1 VLLAAACLSVLL
13 GTALQ
18 AATGFG
24 FSLVAAPLVFSALD
38 AEPAVGLLL
47 VLGLEV
53 NLLTLTTE
61 RRRPHPLRRSL
72 TILLVAAAPGAL
84 IGVVVL
90 RALPEV
96 ALQLFVTFGVAAA
109 LLARHVTSAHVPAVV
124 AGFAAGAL
132 TTTTSVNGPPML
144 LHLLGRGATP
154 VQVRDTLTAGFIGL
168 AALGAIA
175 LTVTGTPALPDAA
188 LVLGLI
194 PGVFAAHLIG
204 RRGFAALAAGENYE
218 RVLTGVML
226 VAVVIGLLGTLS

>member
-1 VLLAAACLSVLL
+1 VLLAAACVSILL

-24 FSLVAAPLVFSALD
+24 FSLVAAPLVFAALE

-47 VLGLEV
+47 MLGLEV
-53 NLLTLTTE
+53 NLLTLLGE
-61 RRRPHPLRRSL
+61 RRRPRPLQRSL
-72 TILLVAAAPGAL
+72 TLLLLAAAPGAL

-96 ALQLFVTFGVAAA
+96 ALQIAVTLGVAGA
-109 LLARHVTSAHVPAVV
+109 LLARKVTSAHVPAVV

-132 TTTTSVNGPPML
+132 TTTTSVNGPPLL
-144 LHLLGRGATP
+144 LHLLGRGVRP
-154 VQVRDTLTAGFIGL
+154 QELRDTVTAAFIGL
-168 AALGAIA
+168 AALGAVA
-175 LTVTGTPALPDAA
+175 LAVTGTPALPDAA

-194 PGVFAAHLIG
+194 PGVFAAHLVG
-204 RRGFAALAAGENYE
+204 RRGFARLAAGENYE

-226 VAVVIGLLGTLS
+226 AAIVIGLLGTLS

>member
-1 VLLAAACLSVLL
+1 VSVLL
-13 GTALQ
+13 GTTLQ

-24 FSLVAAPLVFSALD
+24 FSLVAAPLAFAALG

-47 VLGLEV
+47 MLGVEI
-53 NLLTLTTE
+53 NLLTLTSE
-61 RRRPHPLRRSL
+61 RRRPQPLGRSL
-72 TILLVAAAPGAL
+72 VVLLATAAPGAL

-96 ALQLFVTFGVAAA
+96 ALQLVVTVGVAGA
-109 LLARHVTSAHVPAVV
+109 LAARHVTRMEVPAVV

-144 LHLLGRGATP
+144 LHLLGRGVRP
-154 VQVRDTLTAGFIGL
+154 EQVRDTLTAAFIGL
-168 AALGAIA
+168 AALGAVA
-175 LTVTGTPALPDAA
+175 LAVTGTPALPDGA

-194 PGVFAAHLIG
+194 PGVFLAHLVG
-204 RRGFAALAAGENYE
+204 RRGFRRLAAGENYE

-226 VAVVIGLLGTLS
+226 VAVAVGLLGTLG